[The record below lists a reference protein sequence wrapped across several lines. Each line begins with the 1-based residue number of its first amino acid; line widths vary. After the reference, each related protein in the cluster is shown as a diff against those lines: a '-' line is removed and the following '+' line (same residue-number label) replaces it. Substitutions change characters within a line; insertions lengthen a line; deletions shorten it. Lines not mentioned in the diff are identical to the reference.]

1 MSDSSGFSRRAA
13 ESRDSSQ
20 RRSSI
25 CEADCD
31 DTCIERIVCG
41 RRGAT
46 VASGIPMI
54 PVEDVFAV
62 IGAYRPSERHESIV
76 DTAWRACCDAIRADV
91 EKVVAP

>member
-1 MSDSSGFSRRAA
+1 
-13 ESRDSSQ
+13 
-20 RRSSI
+20 
-25 CEADCD
+25 
-31 DTCIERIVCG
+31 
-41 RRGAT
+41 
-46 VASGIPMI
+46 MI